1 MDRQGYHKQAQRL
14 GLDNPLWM
22 QTVLR
27 RRRREILPRD
37 PLGFGLSHSAFC
49 WITLW
54 SLQVFELASCPN
66 LTPRNRMLSAL
77 VFLDPGERATIPLAL
92 AVCAYRLLIDDSGGR
107 AEAERRHLIVTGT
120 VGVLADAHLTG
131 LLDFETALV
140 HLRSTNIYVTDEVVG
155 RVRHRI
161 TT

>member
-1 MDRQGYHKQAQRL
+1 
-14 GLDNPLWM
+14 
-22 QTVLR
+22 
-27 RRRREILPRD
+27 
-37 PLGFGLSHSAFC
+37 
-49 WITLW
+49 
-54 SLQVFELASCPN
+54 
-66 LTPRNRMLSAL
+66 MLSAL
-77 VFLDPGERATIPLAL
+77 AFLDPGERATIPLAL